1 MVLLSRATSL
11 ARESKEE
18 RFRYAQLVE
27 NSQST
32 NYHTRT
38 YALEQLALYRYKRPT
53 ETVAEK
59 FVDKMLGRASDLML
73 HMTEVKKPTWQG
85 LAILLSAIVAVLVLG
100 YALPALSVAPAVW
113 LLALVGSYLGIIP
126 MVVVGMVV
134 LIEVIFLTLNAFPT
148 HFDRSVI
155 AADGYNEESSAKHEL
170 MFRAGSEN
178 WSTSQKLW
186 SVILSALTFSFA
198 MTVFL
203 PVASTIVMIGI
214 SAVMMILYLKT
225 EKSYGATFATIKVAK
240 IGGVIRRYG
249 YLYFLAAILPVFFVS
264 NYATEFLDSIRL

>member
-1 MVLLSRATSL
+1 MSRATSL
-11 ARESKEE
+11 ARKSKEE
-18 RFRYAQLVE
+18 LSRYAKLVE
-27 NSQST
+27 DSQST
-32 NYHTRT
+32 DDFIRA
-38 YALEQLALYRYKRPT
+38 YALEQLELYRYRRPT
-53 ETVAEK
+53 ETVSEK
-59 FVDKMLGRASDLML
+59 FVDKMLGKAPGIML

-85 LAILLSAIVAVLVLG
+85 LTILLAAIVAVLG
-100 YALPALSVAPAVW
+100 MCYALPALSVAPLVW

-126 MVVVGMVV
+126 MIVVGIVV
-134 LIEVIFLTLNAFPT
+134 LIEVFFLTLNAFPT

-170 MFRAGSEN
+170 MFRAGAEN

-214 SAVMMILYLKT
+214 SAIMMILYLKT
-225 EKSYGATFATIKVAK
+225 QKVQGTNAATLKVAK

-249 YLYFLAAILPVFFVS
+249 YLYFIAAILPVFLVS
-264 NYATEFLDSIRL
+264 NYTTEILNSIRL